1 MIKFVPDENKKEYEF
16 AVSACLCGVCCRYD
30 GKTKC
35 IPEIKKLYDDKKAVM
50 VCPEVMGGMPV
61 PRKPSEIVGDMVID
75 SSGEDNT
82 EYFLKGARAALEM
95 CKKYNVKKAILK
107 QNSPSCGTNHIYDG
121 TFSGVLI
128 NGMGVTARLFAENGI
143 EVSAEKE

>member
-1 MIKFVPDENKKEYEF
+1 MIKFVPDESKKEYEF

-30 GKTKC
+30 GKQKC
-35 IPEIKKLYDDKKAVM
+35 IPEIKKLYDDKRAIM

-61 PRKPSEIVGDMVID
+61 PREPSEIIGDRVIN

-82 EYFLKGARAALEM
+82 GYFLRGAQEALEL

-128 NGMGVTARLFAENGI
+128 DGMGVTARLFAENGI
-143 EVSAEKE
+143 EVTAEKD